1 MANLFSKSGKTRV
14 IVHEEGIADFLSM
27 NKGVRD
33 MMFDAANKVVEEA
46 QRTADAAQKGSG
58 GRISGYAEAGF
69 EAQWEARG
77 GKRPRINIVS
87 KADKDTA
94 WAAHFHSQLVNGVA
108 HLRAALY
115 ANSVGNYK
123 RFVGRYRRR
132 G

>member
-1 MANLFSKSGKTRV
+1 MASLFSRGGKTRV
-14 IVHEEGIADFLSM
+14 VVHEEGIADFLSM

-33 MMFDAANKVVEEA
+33 MMFDVANEVVSEA
-46 QRTADAAQKGSG
+46 SRTADSAQKGSG

-69 EAQWEARG
+69 EAQWESRG

-94 WAAHFHSQLVNGVA
+94 WSAHFHSQLVGGVG

-115 ANSVGNYK
+115 SNSVGKYK
-123 RFVGRYRRR
+123 RFVGRYRR